1 MAHTARMAEG
11 KLVQFFV
18 GKREGYFSLE
28 RRRHKREDN
37 TNKALRYGYY
47 FI

>member
-1 MAHTARMAEG
+1 MAHTAHMGEG
-11 KLVQFFV
+11 KLVQFVV

-28 RRRHKREDN
+28 RRRHKWEDSS
-37 TNKALRYGYY
+37 NKGLIYGHY

>member
-1 MAHTARMAEG
+1 MEEG
-11 KLVQFFV
+11 KLVQFLV

-28 RRRHKREDN
+28 RHRHKGQVD
-37 TNKALRYGYY
+37 TNKGPIYGHY